1 MEENNVVNDKLIAK
15 MTMQLGILTAQNIEL
30 NVIIEDL
37 KEQNLQLNMKLGI
50 NEHVESLKKENEGN
64 E

>member
-1 MEENNVVNDKLIAK
+1 
-15 MTMQLGILTAQNIEL
+15 MTMQIGILTAQNIEL

-50 NEHVESLKKENEGN
+50 NEHVESLKKENEGD

>member
-1 MEENNVVNDKLIAK
+1 MEENNVNDKLIAK

-50 NEHVESLKKENEGN
+50 NEHVESLKKENEDN

>member
-1 MEENNVVNDKLIAK
+1 MEENNVNDQLIAK

>member
-1 MEENNVVNDKLIAK
+1 MEENNVNDKLIAK